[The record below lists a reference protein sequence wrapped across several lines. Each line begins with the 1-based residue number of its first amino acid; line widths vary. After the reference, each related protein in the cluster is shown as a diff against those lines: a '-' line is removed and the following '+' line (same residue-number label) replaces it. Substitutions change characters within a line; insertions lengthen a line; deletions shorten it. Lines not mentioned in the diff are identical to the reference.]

1 VPSRNLASMA
11 LELARWVEKAPP
23 RDLQGTSARNLACL
37 REIMAKLLP
46 DEVTTT
52 TWRRASGGPRVRVM
66 RLCEAIQVDAARVIQ
81 RSWRARLGQRSESLD
96 YSRRVNLKVTLRRF
110 SAYDLVFLAFTV
122 DGKRCPLL
130 VDAPDRIAALFDEG
144 ATEAILECGY
154 DADLDKCIPLQVA
167 TGPVD
172 SWSALYPPQKP
183 ESMEEAEDV
192 ELDGQLE
199 AQRSSDGPVMTIV
212 DGQPT
217 LSFTAPPVAPTA
229 PRPPVQ
235 RPTRPPSG
243 SLKRQ
248 LSGSTEPE
256 RERSDSTEPLAPP
269 AAPAAPPSQPAYP
282 AAVPPQREVLREVE
296 TPQVK
301 PAPQYIPLQ
310 ERELSAD
317 RATQSAAQQRIQ
329 ERLAKGKR
337 FEFRTKESE
346 NEAENTDAHEQ
357 GRARVAR
364 KPLVLRSKTELENTQ
379 WADPSA

>member
-1 VPSRNLASMA
+1 
-11 LELARWVEKAPP
+11 
-23 RDLQGTSARNLACL
+23 
-37 REIMAKLLP
+37 
-46 DEVTTT
+46 
-52 TWRRASGGPRVRVM
+52 M

-269 AAPAAPPSQPAYP
+269 AAPPAAPAAPISQPAFP

-379 WADPSA
+379 WADPNA